1 MTLKELNIG
10 KTAVIK
16 AVGGDGPLRQ
26 HFLDMGVIPGTRIT
40 LMKYAPMGDPM
51 ELMIHGY
58 ELTLRLDDAEKI
70 EISSD
75 GEQNGDGPDISSG
88 KINTKSKNTRSSFA
102 HPQFKVIPDLE
113 RGEVSC

>member
-75 GEQNGDGPDISSG
+75 DEQNGDGPDISSG
-88 KINTKSKNTRSSFA
+88 KINTKSRNTRSRLRTSSVQS
-102 HPQFKVIPDLE
+102 HPGL
-113 RGEVSC
+113 GEGGK